1 MAECVAVVAAEAQ
14 AIVESLRQ
22 SGKKDVEIL
31 MVGKGGSG
39 KTTLANAI
47 LGKNSSC
54 GHFGPDKG
62 TTDLFNSWQRHITVG
77 EQQKATVTLHDIMG
91 FADAFVTDD
100 VLKEAVVEG
109 CNVDE
114 LNVVII
120 CLKWD
125 ERCDSVSQRV
135 LKLVSELGSS
145 EIWKKV
151 VIALTHFDRL
161 PPNYKRMSG
170 EEKATFLKETFH
182 KWQKFLMLELERL
195 KVPQEIVDKIQIAP
209 TTHTDEVI
217 DVQYCGDIFKS
228 NCSNWVENIWLC
240 MIENAGNYQQ
250 DITEILHLFLE
261 FLRSTFSASGKI
273 CKVTTVKE
281 VKQFFSQR
289 KASGFI
295 TGGAVG
301 GAVGGA
307 LIGASISGAL
317 LTELIVSVIG
327 ITAVGVGVSVASGGI
342 AGIAIGAVG
351 VAAIVA
357 VIWYIAYKRRN

>member
-1 MAECVAVVAAEAQ
+1 MAECVAVVDTEAQ

-91 FADAFVTDD
+91 FADALVPDD
-100 VLKEAVVEG
+100 DIKKAVVDG

-209 TTHTDEVI
+209 TTHTDLEI

-240 MIENAGNYQQ
+240 MIENAGNYQKG
-250 DITEILHLFLE
+250 ITEILHLLWGYLMSMFP
-261 FLRSTFSASGKI
+261 ASEQI
-273 CKVTTVKE
+273 CKVTVKE
-281 VKQFFSQR
+281 VKQLFTRR
-289 KASGFI
+289 KISGFI

-307 LIGASISGAL
+307 LLGAGISGTL

-327 ITAVGVGVSVASGGI
+327 ITAVGVGMSVASGGI
-342 AGIAIGAVG
+342 GGIVIGAVG